1 MGRYTMKKLN
11 EIISEV
17 INRLVEKKE
26 NKWLRQSDGKP

>member
-11 EIISEV
+11 EIIYEV

-26 NKWLRQSDGKP
+26 NKWLR

>member
-26 NKWLRQSDGKP
+26 NKWLR